1 MSADRKIAVLGAGA
15 IGGII
20 GGYLCRAGHD
30 VTLIDQW
37 PLNVETVRADG
48 LTVTSVEEEFTVQPR
63 TLHLGEVSGA
73 GLQFDIVFL
82 AVKSFDTEWSAKL
95 IEPYLAPGAFVVSAQ
110 NSINEERIAGILG
123 WTRVVGLVITMGAAM
138 EEAGRPRRTSPVTR
152 PAYAVGEP
160 SGLVTPRLLDLKE
173 TLSVIGTT
181 KTTTNL
187 WGERWAK
194 LGVNCM
200 ANSVAGFTGL
210 LSAELRLEPEVRRL
224 TIRIAAEV
232 VRVADALGVAVEPIN
247 GVPAR
252 LFTEAMS
259 DGEAMEE
266 VESGLLA
273 GVPQIGGGRPSLA
286 QDIAKGRRIE
296 IDFLN
301 GHVVQKGRE
310 VGVPT
315 PLNEAVVALTRRV
328 AAGEIAASVDNVG
341 LVEARL

>member
-1 MSADRKIAVLGAGA
+1 MTDDRKIAVLGAGA

-20 GGYLCRAGHD
+20 GGYLSRAGHD

-37 PLNVETVRADG
+37 PLNIETIRAEG
-48 LTVTSVEEEFTVQPR
+48 LTVTSVDEQFTAHPR
-63 TLHLGEVSGA
+63 TLHLGEVSGD
-73 GLQFDIVFL
+73 GSKYDLVFL

-110 NSINEERIAGILG
+110 NSINEERIAGVLG
-123 WTRVVGLVITMGAAM
+123 WPRVVGLVITMGASM
-138 EEAGRPRRTSPVTR
+138 EEPGRPMRNSPASR

-160 SGLVTPRLLDLKE
+160 SGLITPRLSALRE
-173 TLSVIGTT
+173 MLSVIGTT

-232 VRVADALGVAVEPIN
+232 VRVADAHGVAVEPIN
-247 GVPAR
+247 GVPAHM
-252 LFTEAMS
+252 FTEAMV

-273 GVPQIGGGRPSLA
+273 GVPLIGGGRPSLA
-286 QDIAKGRRIE
+286 QDIAKGRKIE

-301 GHVVQKGRE
+301 GHVVEKGRE
-310 VGVPT
+310 IGVPT
-315 PLNEAVVALTRRV
+315 PLNEAVAQLTRRV
-328 AAGEIAASVDNVG
+328 AAGEIAASVENVA
-341 LVEARL
+341 LLEAG